1 MTTFK
6 TALNKFGFKPHNN
19 KSKELVASKF
29 HSSIRNVRIVVS
41 TGTDKNTGKVI
52 AGKQA
57 QFKAVFINNQSQW
70 RTIASGMH
78 FKPGSFKSEIP
89 SKLIAIEAGAE
100 SASSCKC
107 GAKKFKAKSGNV
119 VCANACWANKG
130 WSPKKKSVGIKKNTS
145 QSSYARQHNAAA
157 SKSASSQRAQR
168 VKQLRADSLAK
179 QKAEKKAQ
187 AKIDLTRYTTFVPG
201 QLVKIVE
208 PQQLGTMRRP
218 DDDGNIGEGPDFIGT
233 VTKVEPL
240 GMDPSRPLANVWV
253 MWMHSGITDQ
263 HNNYNSESGNATYLV
278 PVA

>member
-70 RTIASGMH
+70 RTIAMGNR
-78 FKPGSFKSEIP
+78 FAP
-89 SKLIAIEAGAE
+89 SDFNKALTAIEAGAE
-100 SASSCKC
+100 SADTCKC

-187 AKIDLTRYTTFVPG
+187 AKIDLTRYTAFVPG

-208 PQQLGTMRRP
+208 PQQLGIMKRP
-218 DDDGNIGEGPDFIGT
+218 GDDGNIGEGPDFIGT
-233 VTKVEPL
+233 VTKVEIVS
-240 GMDPSRPLANVWV
+240 DRPNDLLANVSV
-253 MWMHSGITDQ
+253 MWMHSGVTSR
-263 HNNYNSESGNATYLV
+263 HNNYNSGSGTATYLV